1 MGGIGDLTLTPNKIG
16 VEDQCPNR
24 ASSGCGYMFDQE
36 GNGPGLGRLNES
48 ERRVLYLLAEGH
60 TAKTIAREIGLTP
73 AAVNER
79 LREARR
85 KTGVGSSREL
95 ARLLKSQENRHDE
108 KGVASTTQAS
118 AGPVPTNAKSARL
131 KTGVG
136 AMLFISLVAAAGAAT
151 ILGQQAPTGKVDPL
165 LGSALPSG
173 PDPAALHAQV
183 RTESRDPYW
192 APRTE
197 EAIRA
202 RALQIPVI
210 GKGGNTLRVTCASKI
225 CEIAGSIRM
234 PGNMTEEY
242 DPKLPESRAQSAL
255 QTPPFVD
262 DISKLGLKN
271 EAGLFTGAKGDKN
284 QAIFLLYYSPAK

>member
-1 MGGIGDLTLTPNKIG
+1 MLNGQ
-16 VEDQCPNR
+16 E
-24 ASSGCGYMFDQE
+24 SGPDFD
-36 GNGPGLGRLNES
+36 RLNES

-108 KGVASTTQAS
+108 MRVASTTLAS
-118 AGPVPTNAKSARL
+118 AALVPTNAKSGRF
-131 KTGVG
+131 KTGVV
-136 AMLFISLVAAAGAAT
+136 AMLFISLVAAAGAAA
-151 ILGQQAPTGKVDPL
+151 ILGQQAPAGEVDPL

-183 RTESRDPYW
+183 RTESRDPDW

-234 PGNMTEEY
+234 PGNMPEEY
-242 DPKLPESRAQSAL
+242 DPKLPESRAQTAL

-262 DISKLGLKN
+262 DISKLGLKH
-271 EAGLFTGAKGDKN
+271 EAGLFTGAKDDKN
-284 QAIFLLYYSPAK
+284 QAIFLLYYSRAK